1 MTNTNFSTIVE
12 QTANRM
18 FKTTSNDSEHYIL
31 YNDGNANDLPLT
43 ENPFY
48 FKHSKNLGQNK
59 FVAGFGEG
67 EWSKSECDKHLISAE
82 KELMLCKKERLL
94 RIVKSGKYKKK

>member
-59 FVAGFGEG
+59 FVVGFGEG
-67 EWSKSECDKHLISAE
+67 EWSYDISFQSTFCRYTNVE
-82 KELMLCKKERLL
+82 NIGVE
-94 RIVKSGKYKKK
+94 YKDMVTIYLP